1 MEIKFY
7 SLDEILKKHAQYNI
21 IIGERSNGKTYAT
34 LLYCLKQYVKD
45 GSQFAV
51 IRRWKEDIRGKR
63 AQTIFN
69 GIVDNDEITTITNGN
84 YNNVYYNS
92 GKWYLCKY
100 DESLKKPIC
109 DNNPFAYGFSLTDM
123 EHDKSTSY
131 PNIRNIVFD
140 EFITRTMYIPDEFVT
155 FMNCISTI
163 VRHRND
169 VKIFMLGNTVNKFC
183 PYFNELGL
191 SNIQKQKQGTI
202 DLYQYGKSGLKV
214 AVEYC
219 DSLNISKPSDVYFAF
234 NNPKLK
240 MVTSGVW
247 ELDIYP
253 HLPIKYAP
261 KDIIFT

>member
-92 GKWYLCKY
+92 GK
-100 DESLKKPIC
+100 
-109 DNNPFAYGFSLTDM
+109 
-123 EHDKSTSY
+123 
-131 PNIRNIVFD
+131 
-140 EFITRTMYIPDEFVT
+140 
-155 FMNCISTI
+155 
-163 VRHRND
+163 
-169 VKIFMLGNTVNKFC
+169 
-183 PYFNELGL
+183 
-191 SNIQKQKQGTI
+191 
-202 DLYQYGKSGLKV
+202 
-214 AVEYC
+214 
-219 DSLNISKPSDVYFAF
+219 
-234 NNPKLK
+234 
-240 MVTSGVW
+240 
-247 ELDIYP
+247 
-253 HLPIKYAP
+253 
-261 KDIIFT
+261 